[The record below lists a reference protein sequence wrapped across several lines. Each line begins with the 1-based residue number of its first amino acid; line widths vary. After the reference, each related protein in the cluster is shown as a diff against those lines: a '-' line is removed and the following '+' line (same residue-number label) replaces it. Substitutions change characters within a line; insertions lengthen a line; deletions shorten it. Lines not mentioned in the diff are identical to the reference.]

1 MNLCKELRFK
11 PIQSRFVVDLTA
23 SYGRLLTLRHKEQLQ
38 YVRRFVRIGAEN
50 MAKKKASGDDKAIEN
65 LQSVPGVGK
74 STAQKLVAGGIRTAN
89 QLAKASLKK
98 LIAAGLTSATAKKLA
113 TAAAKSTAKNVAKTA
128 KDAPKKAAEKAKTIA
143 MTAKT
148 AAAKGT
154 AKAKKAMPAKK
165 KSPAKKPKVKKKDA
179 KTVEVK
185 SNVIP
190 TPNWAE
196 KMKKWKNKD

>member
-1 MNLCKELRFK
+1 
-11 PIQSRFVVDLTA
+11 
-23 SYGRLLTLRHKEQLQ
+23 
-38 YVRRFVRIGAEN
+38 

-89 QLAKASLKK
+89 QLAKASMKK
-98 LIAAGLTSATAKKLA
+98 LIAAGLSSTMAKKLVA
-113 TAAAKSTAKNVAKTA
+113 AAAKSTAKGAVKTA
-128 KDAPKKAAEKAKTIA
+128 KGAPKKAAEKAKTIA

-165 KSPAKKPKVKKKDA
+165 KSPAKKAIVKKKDA

-190 TPNWAE
+190 TPNW
-196 KMKKWKNKD
+196 KDKIKKWKTKD

>member
-1 MNLCKELRFK
+1 
-11 PIQSRFVVDLTA
+11 
-23 SYGRLLTLRHKEQLQ
+23 
-38 YVRRFVRIGAEN
+38 

-74 STAQKLVAGGIRTAN
+74 STAQKLVAGGVRTAN
-89 QLAKASLKK
+89 QLAKASMKK
-98 LIAAGLTSATAKKLA
+98 LSAAGLTSATAKKLMA
-113 TAAAKSTAKNVAKTA
+113 AAAKSTAKNAVKTA
-128 KDAPKKAAEKAKTIA
+128 KAAPKKVAGKAKTIA

-148 AAAKGT
+148 AASKGT
-154 AKAKKAMPAKK
+154 AKAKKAAPAKK
-165 KSPAKKPKVKKKDA
+165 KSPAKKAIVKKKDD